1 MSARGKDYSM
11 RRKWQQESLN
21 WHIFLPASDLAF
33 LEAFPELSR
42 ALRDFHHLCQE
53 FEKTYV
59 YIRGFAAYT
68 LDKLRLI
75 YEKAYRDC
83 LGDSVKLQRMIMRG
97 VQAEQDCFAEL
108 MEK

>member
-1 MSARGKDYSM
+1 MAAGFTKMVY
-11 RRKWQQESLN
+11 
-21 WHIFLPASDLAF
+21 FLPLSDLAF

-53 FEKTYV
+53 FENTYV